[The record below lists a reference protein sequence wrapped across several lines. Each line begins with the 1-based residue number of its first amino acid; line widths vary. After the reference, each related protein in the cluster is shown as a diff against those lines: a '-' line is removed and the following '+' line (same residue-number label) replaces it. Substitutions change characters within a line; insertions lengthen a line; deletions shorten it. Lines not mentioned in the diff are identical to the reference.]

1 MAFQPINRGAQPND
15 NTGDN
20 LREGA
25 RKVNANFTEVYNAL
39 GTNGTNI
46 TFDYKNYKLTEVSDV
61 NVPAPQHEQVLSWD
75 TITSKWISV
84 DKLSGNVVGHMIP
97 TTNNMFDL
105 GDANNN
111 FRDVYVA
118 GNTIFNP
125 GGQRL
130 FSDMGNLKLQYDYQ
144 TSNAVLFDSNTS
156 TAASITHTSQ
166 SDDVVFT
173 DTTKLD
179 NVTFGGTTIYFFPGI
194 DTSTAP
200 PYNLMPNVV
209 VELTLANTQ
218 AGTTSTYSNYDTSV
232 YATPA
237 ASHND
242 AFYFSGR
249 QTLTVKDGNLAA
261 SDGHILDDL
270 YGADIATLNI
280 KRISSDGI
288 GEVLI
293 ENKTQTIINKT
304 IPAANNTILMSLS
317 HLVDVDVPT
326 ANAGD
331 NLTWSNT
338 ANAWVAQ
345 QPGSHLISGTIVD
358 GHLLPTANAAYDL
371 GSPTSQFK
379 DLYMTGNSIHL
390 GSTVISSSGGK
401 VSFGGATLSAP
412 LEINDHVIPDQNEA
426 YDLGSATNKFRDLY
440 LSSSTINLGA
450 ASLSVGPDGL
460 SFREQA
466 PIILHKKSAFIN
478 PNLNSQYSRSN
489 SITELQ
495 IVQSSTGSSFA
506 EFGWSL
512 AASSNRFVAGNKSGN
527 GGAYLFDLDG
537 NELASLLV
545 TSENLGTTDKFGYA
559 VGVSTNRV
567 AVGAPE
573 QSGLQGAV
581 YIFDIIGNELA
592 KIKASD
598 PLDFDSFGT
607 SVAVSDDRIVV
618 GAPYRQIN
626 GENVGVAYIFDIN
639 GNEIAKLESDITNQG
654 LYFGRNVAVSDNYV
668 LVAAPND
675 SDGIGAVYI
684 YTINGVFV
692 NKLTSP
698 DGKVGDSFGTGIAI
712 NESLVSP
719 SRILVGAYNEG
730 SVASN
735 AGAVYIYDLQGNLIQ
750 KITAYDADQDD
761 RFGMAVAV
769 SDSRIVVGSV
779 YEDKD
784 SANLNS
790 GAVYIY
796 DLQGNPIEKIVASNA
811 GAGDFYGRAVAITDT
826 RIMVGA
832 YREDTTNTNAGSV
845 YLYNLDVNAVPTY
858 QPQLFGIDGM
868 SGFGGVNL
876 WPEKVF
882 ANNHI
887 EFSPSNL
894 FTAELTLHEMTGKV
908 LHRFDLLQEGAGDW
922 TDDSVN
928 GIVNVNT
935 QNTGF
940 IIDVF
945 GKPWIKYPT
954 NQLGFETLMQGVA
967 FATFSILDIRNATPI
982 KPVKPVES
990 PAGISAS
997 NVPANSSATGTKGDI
1012 VVGASYVYI
1021 CKDTDSWVR
1030 VAIDTGW

>member
-39 GTNGTNI
+39 GTNGSTI
-46 TFDYKNYKLTEVSDV
+46 TFDYKNYKLTEVSNV

-173 DTTKLD
+173 DTIKLD

-194 DTSTAP
+194 DTSTPP

-390 GSTVISSSGGK
+390 GSTTISSVGGK
-401 VSFGGATLSAP
+401 INFSGAS
-412 LEINDHVIPDQNEA
+412 LEITDHVIPNQNEA
-426 YDLGSATNKFRDLY
+426 YDLGSAEYKFRDLY
-440 LSSSTINLGA
+440 LSSASINLGA
-450 ASLSVGPDGL
+450 ASLSVGPEGL
-460 SFREQA
+460 SFREKA
-466 PIILHKKSAFIN
+466 PVVLFKEALVIN
-478 PNLNSQYSRSN
+478 PNLNSVY
-489 SITELQ
+489 TWAP
-495 IVQSSTGSSFA
+495 TG
-506 EFGWSL
+506 
-512 AASSNRFVAGNKSGN
+512 
-527 GGAYLFDLDG
+527 
-537 NELASLLV
+537 
-545 TSENLGTTDKFGYA
+545 
-559 VGVSTNRV
+559 
-567 AVGAPE
+567 
-573 QSGLQGAV
+573 
-581 YIFDIIGNELA
+581 
-592 KIKASD
+592 
-598 PLDFDSFGT
+598 
-607 SVAVSDDRIVV
+607 
-618 GAPYRQIN
+618 
-626 GENVGVAYIFDIN
+626 
-639 GNEIAKLESDITNQG
+639 
-654 LYFGRNVAVSDNYV
+654 
-668 LVAAPND
+668 
-675 SDGIGAVYI
+675 
-684 YTINGVFV
+684 
-692 NKLTSP
+692 
-698 DGKVGDSFGTGIAI
+698 
-712 NESLVSP
+712 
-719 SRILVGAYNEG
+719 
-730 SVASN
+730 
-735 AGAVYIYDLQGNLIQ
+735 
-750 KITAYDADQDD
+750 
-761 RFGMAVAV
+761 
-769 SDSRIVVGSV
+769 
-779 YEDKD
+779 
-784 SANLNS
+784 
-790 GAVYIY
+790 
-796 DLQGNPIEKIVASNA
+796 
-811 GAGDFYGRAVAITDT
+811 
-826 RIMVGA
+826 
-832 YREDTTNTNAGSV
+832 NT
-845 YLYNLDVNAVPTY
+845 
-858 QPQLFGIDGM
+858 QPQLFGIDGLD
-868 SGFGGVNL
+868 SFGGHDF
-876 WPEKVF
+876 WPEKVIVD
-882 ANNHI
+882 NHI
-887 EFSPSNL
+887 EFSPPNI
-894 FTAELTLHEMTGKV
+894 FTAELTLHAETGEI
-908 LHRFDLLQEGAGDW
+908 LHKFDLLQEGAGDW
-922 TDDSVN
+922 VDDPAS
-928 GIVNVNT
+928 GFVNVNN
-935 QNTGF
+935 QNKGF
-940 IIDVF
+940 IIDNY
-945 GKPWIKYPT
+945 GKLWIKYPT
-954 NQLGFETLMQGVA
+954 DQIGFETLMQGVVI
-967 FATFSILDIRNATPI
+967 ATFSIIDIRDATPV
-982 KPVKPVES
+982 KPVKPLDN

-1012 VVGASYVYI
+1012 VVGANYVYI

>member
-1 MAFQPINRGAQPND
+1 MSFLSINRGAQPND

-25 RKVNANFTEVYNAL
+25 RKINSNFSEIYANLGDGTSILFNYN
-39 GTNGTNI
+39 T
-46 TFDYKNYKLTEVSDV
+46 YKLNQINDV
-61 NVPAPQHEQVLSWD
+61 NTVPQHDYVLQWNS
-75 TITSKWISV
+75 TNSEWIAV
-84 DKLSGNVVGHMIP
+84 GKLTGNVVGHMIP
-97 TTNNMFDL
+97 DANNVHDL
-105 GDANNN
+105 GSANNN
-111 FRDVYVA
+111 FRDFYIA
-118 GNTIFNP
+118 GNTVFNP
-125 GGQRL
+125 GEQRL
-130 FSDMGNLKLQYDYQ
+130 FSDGALKLQYDYQ
-144 TSNAVLFDSNTS
+144 TSNALMFDSNTS
-156 TAASITHTSQ
+156 TASAITHTTP
-166 SDDVVFT
+166 SDDLVFT
-173 DTTKLD
+173 DTSQMD
-179 NVTFGGTTIYFFPGI
+179 NVTVGSTVVNFFPGI
-194 DTSTAP
+194 NVASGP
-200 PYNLMPNVV
+200 PYSLMSNIV
-209 VELTLANTQ
+209 VELTLANTV
-218 AGTTSTYSNYDTSV
+218 AATSTTYTNYDETV
-232 YATPA
+232 YTTLA

-242 AFYFSGR
+242 AFYFSGT
-249 QTLTVKDGNLAA
+249 QTLTVKNGALAA
-261 SDGHILDDL
+261 SDGNIEDDL
-270 YGADIATLNI
+270 LGADIATLTIN
-280 KRISSDGI
+280 RTSSDGI
-288 GEVLI
+288 GEVI
-293 ENKTQTIINKT
+293 ISNKTQTLYNKT
-304 IPAANNTILMSLS
+304 IPAANNTILMSLG
-317 HLVDVDVPT
+317 HLVDVQVPS

-390 GSTVISSSGGK
+390 GSTTISSVGGK
-401 VSFGGATLSAP
+401 INFSGAS
-412 LEINDHVIPDQNEA
+412 LEITDHVIPDQNEA
-426 YDLGSATNKFRDLY
+426 YDLGSANNKFRDLY

-466 PIILHKKSAFIN
+466 PIILHKKSAFID

-512 AASSNRFVAGNKSGN
+512 AASSNRFVAGNGSGN

-567 AVGAPE
+567 AVGAPH
-573 QSGLQGAV
+573 QLGFQGAV

-618 GAPYRQIN
+618 GSPYRNIN
-626 GENVGVAYIFDIN
+626 GENVGVAYIFDSN
-639 GNEIAKLESDITNQG
+639 GNEIAKLEPDITNQG

-668 LVAAPND
+668 LVAAPNG
-675 SDGIGAVYI
+675 SDGSGAVYI
-684 YTINGVFV
+684 YTIDGVFV

-712 NESLVSP
+712 NESLLST

-796 DLQGNPIEKIVASNA
+796 DLQGNPIEKIVASNV

-858 QPQLFGIDGM
+858 QPQLFGINGM

-922 TDDSVN
+922 TDDPVN

-954 NQLGFETLMQGVA
+954 NQAGFETLMQGVA

-982 KPVKPVES
+982 KPVKPVDN

-1012 VVGASYVYI
+1012 VVGSNYVYI